1 MSKSRIARL
10 VAATDEARA
19 ALGNKAY
26 VRITTFPFKI
36 GRESRSQNPIAR
48 VVTTIERRLD
58 TVPQLNDLYLIEPSS
73 AALITQISRKHC
85 AIERVKGRF
94 FLVDRESAC
103 GSTVVEARASERRTT
118 VATTQTGGAS
128 PNPRSEL
135 REGDLIVIGNI
146 DSPYVFRFQLEAHPI

>member
-36 GRESRSQNPIAR
+36 GRESRSQNPLAR

-58 TVPQLNDLYLIEPSS
+58 TVPQLNDLYLIEPPS
-73 AALITQISRKHC
+73 ASIVQISRKHC

-103 GSTVVEARASERRTT
+103 GSTVVEARPAERRATI
-118 VATTQTGGAS
+118 ATTQTGGGS
-128 PNPRSEL
+128 LNPRSEL
-135 REGDLIVIGNI
+135 RDGDLIVMGNI